1 MCFNRKRYTMIIL
14 REQETEQTLNAIIYG
29 SDADAIV
36 LRDEET
42 NIETEIAC
50 VFSIDKYYVTTSVIL
65 PIKENKYYTLTI
77 KDGTSIVYRD
87 KIFCTNQTLSTYSI
101 NKDAYIEHTTTNEY
115 KIYE

>member
-1 MCFNRKRYTMIIL
+1 MIIL
-14 REQETEQTLNAIIYG
+14 REQDTAQNLNAIIYG
-29 SDADAIV
+29 SNADAII

-65 PIKENKYYTLTI
+65 PIKESKYYTLTI
-77 KDGTSIVYRD
+77 KDGTNIVYRD
-87 KIFCTNQTLSTYSI
+87 KIFCTNQTLETYSI
-101 NKDAYIEHTTTNEY
+101 NKDAYVQHATTNEY

>member
-1 MCFNRKRYTMIIL
+1 MIIL
-14 REQETEQTLNAIIYG
+14 REQETAQTLNAIIYG
-29 SDADAIV
+29 SDANAIV

-77 KDGTSIVYRD
+77 KDGTNVVYRD
-87 KIFCTNQTLSTYSI
+87 KIFCTNQALETYSI
-101 NKDAYIEHTTTNEY
+101 NKDAYVQHTTTNEY